1 MGELNLIAGKS
12 GSGKTTL
19 TDIITGLLQPSDGKI
34 EFSLNGKKIKSKAI
48 TFAYCSQ
55 SPVIFDD
62 DLSFFS
68 DKTTGQKI
76 LKEAVDL
83 NFLKNKTQLH
93 VGILSGGEKQRIGI
107 ARALVSQSKIYIFD
121 EPTASLD
128 KLNAS
133 LLIKKLE
140 SFALSNLVIVVSH
153 DPRLISSSTNMLNL
167 N

>member
-1 MGELNLIAGKS
+1 MQVRREWKDN
-12 GSGKTTL
+12 TN
-19 TDIITGLLQPSDGKI
+19 DIITGLLQPSDGKI

-62 DLSFFS
+62 DLSFS

-93 VGILSGGEKQRIGI
+93 VGILSGGE
-107 ARALVSQSKIYIFD
+107 
-121 EPTASLD
+121 
-128 KLNAS
+128 
-133 LLIKKLE
+133 
-140 SFALSNLVIVVSH
+140 SNGLG
-153 DPRLISSSTNMLNL
+153 
-167 N
+167 